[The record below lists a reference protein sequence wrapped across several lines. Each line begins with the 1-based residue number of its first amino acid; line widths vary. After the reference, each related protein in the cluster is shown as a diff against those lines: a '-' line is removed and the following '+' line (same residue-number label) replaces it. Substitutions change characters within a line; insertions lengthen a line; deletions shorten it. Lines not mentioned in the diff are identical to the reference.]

1 LLPRKKTRFEPRLGH
16 AEGDRLMVWFWN
28 RKKQETV
35 VITEDITYHPV
46 AILNKESFDILI
58 AEFAEEQ
65 AKKSDKKMEE

>member
-1 LLPRKKTRFEPRLGH
+1 
-16 AEGDRLMVWFWN
+16 MVWFWN